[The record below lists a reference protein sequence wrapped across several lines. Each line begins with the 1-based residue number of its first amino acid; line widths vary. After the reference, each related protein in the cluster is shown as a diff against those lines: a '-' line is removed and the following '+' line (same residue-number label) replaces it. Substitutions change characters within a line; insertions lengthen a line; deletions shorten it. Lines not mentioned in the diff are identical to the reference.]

1 MDPLQ
6 VHKNRKIFLL
16 LDPEIGAVGHIASM
30 AILPA
35 GALLLFCLVCSRE
48 IVTTPAGFKTKGAKI
63 VFCGISQTNKAEVD
77 HNKI

>member
-1 MDPLQ
+1 MAEKKLRIKEINFD
-6 VHKNRKIFLL
+6 IWSSFLKFYRV
-16 LDPEIGAVGHIASM
+16 IN
-30 AILPA
+30 
-35 GALLLFCLVCSRE
+35 LLLFCLVCSRE